1 MSLHLGPCL
10 TLLEAWQIAQDNNMH
25 LISDGHRVVVSPII
39 LPGWR
44 EVPMVLRAP
53 SPFRDKPAERNDGL
67 LDMVA
72 A

>member
-1 MSLHLGPCL
+1 MSLHLGPGL

-44 EVPMVLRAP
+44 EVPIVLRPPRQAVQT
-53 SPFRDKPAERNDGL
+53 SDHSADL
-67 LDMVA
+67 LDKVA